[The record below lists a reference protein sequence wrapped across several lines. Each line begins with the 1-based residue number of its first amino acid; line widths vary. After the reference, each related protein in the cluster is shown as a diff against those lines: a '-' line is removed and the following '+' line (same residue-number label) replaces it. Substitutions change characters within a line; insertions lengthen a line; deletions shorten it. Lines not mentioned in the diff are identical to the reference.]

1 MKRVDVSV
9 RRARIFLQAIFCA
22 AAVFVALFASPMAQ
36 SQALPAAAAASSA
49 SQLTISGD
57 VEKPLMLS
65 ISDLDAMPQKTYAAS
80 PRDGK
85 LQTYQGVLLS
95 DLLNR
100 AGAVQGGKLRGAAMA
115 TYVLAQGSDNYR
127 VIFSIAELDSDFQD
141 SQVLVADKLN
151 DAPLGEAGPFRL
163 IVPLDKRPA
172 RWVRNLVAIKVVT
185 VPATK

>member
-1 MKRVDVSV
+1 VFSRPARVLLL
-9 RRARIFLQAIFCA
+9 ATFCTTTIFLSLSTKSLAK
-22 AAVFVALFASPMAQ
+22 AQ
-36 SQALPAAAAASSA
+36 SQKAPTAAATASAA
-49 SQLTISGD
+49 SQLSISGD
-57 VEKPLMLS
+57 VEKPLTLS
-65 ISDLDAMPQKTYAAS
+65 LSDLDAMPQKTYAAS

-85 LQTYQGVLLS
+85 PQSYQGVLLS
-95 DLLNR
+95 ELLNR
-100 AGAVQGGKLRGAAMA
+100 AGAAQGSKLRGGAMA

-163 IVPLDKRPA
+163 IVPQDKRPA

-185 VPATK
+185 VPAAK